1 MNKVKVHFVAIASLI
16 VALFITM
23 AAAVGAAIA
32 GRVQASAEIT
42 PVAYAPERIFASG
55 GVSGEVGASEGEES
69 YVQFTFRDGGKVYYR
84 RDLAYKWFTADP
96 EADSTLANPGKA
108 NYFSM
113 QFTLPTLDFETF
125 TISFESAEESVS
137 EEEKAVNDLVFRMT
151 DGTLQVAVKS
161 ADNRDAELADL
172 EWNDLATGA
181 SAEVSVSFAEGVNIG
196 EFALH
201 VSCGETT
208 VDGIFTN
215 IGGNYAEYLSS
226 SSSTP
231 NTPITF
237 SMAMPEGAADDAEV
251 NVYMRSLN
259 GQSFLLEDGQV
270 QDDTAPVLA
279 VSEDVY
285 AFTLGQRY
293 SFTSYEAIDV
303 CKDSVTVTREYY
315 MAKAT
320 EDGYEIADES
330 ATGTDS
336 AYDRLSTS
344 TFFMPTADNETV
356 GNEYVS
362 VRFSLDDTRSR
373 DDEDRVNEYI
383 YLTWYAADTSEEGG
397 IVSTLA
403 SSDAEDANK
412 QDFIIVTAEEREGPY
427 YVGLS
432 ADEESG
438 ENVATQAFEDAVAAY
453 QKAVTEAAA
462 NTGAGE
468 GSYLN
473 LPSLR
478 GLIASDYADYRNLD
492 FTVYYW
498 HESAEVGS
506 APSSTSALSYNG
518 LRFEVA
524 QEGYYTFRIAA
535 TDSLNN
541 TVQLYDTNGELV
553 SVSSSTIGYDSEGED
568 FQIAD
573 LPTFTAYIDYNGATI
588 EEPGTQDYG
597 YRDRTYSIQD
607 FEVIA
612 LEGYA
617 SDYALYYVDED
628 RLADDQELP
637 SYDECVERAY
647 ELFFAENAPFANAVV
662 EINVYNSD
670 VSEDDEEWEATDNAY
685 HWDPES
691 SLSFTPQRSGTYLVN
706 LTVTETTGATVSS
719 YMAIEVRNPVD
730 IIPGVSE
737 WLQNNTVSV
746 VLFAISGAL
755 LIAIIVL
762 CVVKPSDKKVE
773 EVDIEKLKGKKKKSA
788 KKSDED
794 EKHL

>member
-69 YVQFTFRDGGKVYYR
+69 YVQFTFRDGGRVYFR
-84 RDLAYKWFTADP
+84 RDLAYKWFTADT

-113 QFTLPTLDFETF
+113 EFTLPSLDFETF
-125 TISFESAEESVS
+125 TVTFESAEESVT
-137 EEEKAVNDLVFRMT
+137 EEEKAVNDIVFRMSDT
-151 DGTLQVAVKS
+151 TLQVAIRD
-161 ADNRDAELADL
+161 ADHRDAENDELT
-172 EWNDLATGA
+172 WSDLATGET
-181 SAEVSVSFAEGVNIG
+181 AEISISFAEGVNIG
-196 EFALH
+196 EFA
-201 VSCGETT
+201 VSITCGGTT
-208 VDGIFTN
+208 VEGALTN
-215 IGGNYAEYLSS
+215 IGGNYAEYRSS
-226 SSSTP
+226 SSSSP

-237 SMAMPEGAADDAEV
+237 SMTMPENAASDAKV
-251 NVYMRSLN
+251 GVYMRSLN
-259 GQSFLLEDGQV
+259 GQSFLLDEDGQV

-303 CKDSVTVTREYY
+303 CRDSVTVTRQYY

-320 EDGYEIADES
+320 ENGYEIADES

-336 AYDRLSTS
+336 AYATLSTS
-344 TFFMPTADNETV
+344 TTFFMPTADNETV
-356 GNEYVS
+356 TDEYVS
-362 VRFSLDDTRSR
+362 VRFSLDDNRKR
-373 DDEDRVNEYI
+373 EEADILNEYV
-383 YLTWYAADTSEEGG
+383 YLTWYAADTSAEGG
-397 IVSTLA
+397 IVQTLT
-403 SSDAEDANK
+403 SSDGEDATS
-412 QDFIIVTAEEREGPY
+412 QDFIIVTADEKEGPY
-427 YVGLS
+427 YVGLT
-432 ADEESG
+432 ADEETG
-438 ENVATQAFEDAVAAY
+438 TNVVTEEFENAVADY
-453 QKAVTEAAA
+453 QTAVNEAAA
-462 NTGAGE
+462 EAGAGE
-468 GSYLN
+468 GAYLN

-492 FTVYYW
+492 FTIYYW

-506 APSSTSALSYNG
+506 SPSNTSTLDYNE

-524 QEGYYTFRIAA
+524 QEGLYTFRIVA
-535 TDSLNN
+535 TDSSSNAM
-541 TVQLYDTNGELV
+541 QLYDRNGELV
-553 SVSSSTIGYDSEGED
+553 SLSSSNVGYDDDGED
-568 FQIAD
+568 FLVAD
-573 LPTFTAYIDYNGATI
+573 IPTFTAYIDYDGATI
-588 EEPGTQDYG
+588 EDPGSQDYG
-597 YRDRTYSIQD
+597 YRDRSYSIDD

-617 SDYALYYVDED
+617 SDYTLYYIDED
-628 RLADDQELP
+628 RLADDQLTDGQAGFTYE
-637 SYDECVERAY
+637 DCVDRAY
-647 ELFFAENAPFANAVV
+647 ELFFAENAPYANAVV

-670 VSEDDEEWEATDNAY
+670 VTEDDDEWEDTDNAY
-685 HWDPES
+685 HWNPDS
-691 SLSFTPQRSGTYLVN
+691 SLSFTPQRSGIYLVN

-737 WLQNNTVSV
+737 WLQNNTASV
-746 VLFAISGAL
+746 VLFAISGVL

-762 CVVKPSDKKVE
+762 CVIKPSDKKVE
-773 EVDIEKLKGKKKKSA
+773 EVDIEKLKGKKKS
-788 KKSDED
+788 KKD
-794 EKHL
+794 